1 MAVLKECEE
10 GEGLKEGNGRIKGG
24 EMKKGH
30 HCARLRGFDGGGAA
44 DPAGNG
50 RRP

>member
-1 MAVLKECEE
+1 VKR
-10 GEGLKEGNGRIKGG
+10 GRGLKKGNGRIKGR

-30 HCARLRGFDGGGAA
+30 HCARLRDFDGGEAA

-50 RRP
+50 RQP